1 MDRSNKVRFQTQS
14 SRVRSTKISNALVG
28 IIKAEGIAGVYS
40 GISASLLRQL
50 TYSTVRIGIYEEL
63 KHRFSPDASFLTL
76 CAMAAMSGFAG
87 GVAGN
92 FADVLNVRM
101 QNDTSLPIHERRN
114 YKHIVDGLVRMTS
127 TEGFQSWFRGWLPN
141 SGRAALATT
150 AQLASYDATKAW
162 LMKRLAVEDS
172 LGMQL
177 SASFV
182 AGLTAATVTSP
193 LDVVKTRLMSANGR
207 RGTLQL
213 LKDTTAKEGARW
225 MFRGWVPSFMRQAP

>member
-1 MDRSNKVRFQTQS
+1 MIKVRFQTQTFGAP
-14 SRVRSTKISNALVG
+14 RAKISSTLVG

-50 TYSTVRIGIYEEL
+50 TYSTVRFGIYEEL
-63 KHRFSPDASFLTL
+63 KHHLSSDADFLTL
-76 CAMAAMSGFAG
+76 CGIASMSGFAG

-92 FADVLNVRM
+92 VADVLNVRM
-101 QNDTSLPIHERRN
+101 QNDTTLPIHERRN
-114 YKHIVDGLVRMTS
+114 YKNAVDGLLRMTS
-127 TEGFQSWFRGWLPN
+127 EEGFRSWFRGWLPN

-172 LGMQL
+172 LGTQL
-177 SASFV
+177 SASFA

-193 LDVVKTRLMSANGR
+193 LDVVKTKLMSANGR

-213 LKDTTAKEGARW
+213 LRDITTQEGARW
-225 MFRGWVPSFMRQAP
+225 MFKGWVPSFMRQAP